1 MTTIYRN
8 DSLFERFNV
17 LFGKKSSIVA
27 GKEYPMGYFAA
38 EALEVDDVLLAELEK
53 LTQQA
58 GEEFDVFLTA
68 RTSSS
73 AGMAI
78 QKLDRAWELIRQLP
92 PYNELPY
99 RDGCG
104 SVVSGMICGLRDDE
118 QKHDRM
124 LTTGTRENELLRRWQ
139 GRYRCMAAGNIPRRC
154 HNCGRW
160 FLLVGA
166 YDTVYCRR
174 TAPGETKRTCRQVG
188 AHRKERERNGR
199 EFACRE
205 YARAYNRLK
214 TWKRRGKLSAEEWNR
229 RVAYIQDLKEAFL
242 TGELSDA
249 AYRTKL
255 ERA

>member
-1 MTTIYRN
+1 
-8 DSLFERFNV
+8 
-17 LFGKKSSIVA
+17 
-27 GKEYPMGYFAA
+27 MGYFAA

-68 RTSSS
+68 RTGSS

-92 PYNELPY
+92 LYNKLPY

-104 SVVSGMICGLRDDE
+104 SVVSGMICDLRDDE

-139 GRYRCMAAGNIPRRC
+139 GRYRCMASGNIPRRC

-188 AHRKERERNGR
+188 AHPEGAGKERQGVCLPRIR
-199 EFACRE
+199 EGVQPVEDMETARE
-205 YARAYNRLK
+205 AQ
-214 TWKRRGKLSAEEWNR
+214 RRGVESQSGVYSGSEGSVFDRRAE
-229 RVAYIQDLKEAFL
+229 
-242 TGELSDA
+242 
-249 AYRTKL
+249 
-255 ERA
+255 

>member
-1 MTTIYRN
+1 
-8 DSLFERFNV
+8 
-17 LFGKKSSIVA
+17 
-27 GKEYPMGYFAA
+27 MGYFAA
-38 EALEVDDVLLAELEK
+38 EALEVDDVLLAKLEK

-68 RTSSS
+68 RTGSS

-92 PYNELPY
+92 LYNKLPY

-104 SVVSGMICGLRDDE
+104 SVVSGMICDLRGDE

-139 GRYRCMAAGNIPRRC
+139 GRYRGMAAGNIPRRC

-174 TAPGETKRTCRQVG
+174 TAP
-188 AHRKERERNGR
+188 
-199 EFACRE
+199 
-205 YARAYNRLK
+205 
-214 TWKRRGKLSAEEWNR
+214 
-229 RVAYIQDLKEAFL
+229 
-242 TGELSDA
+242 
-249 AYRTKL
+249 
-255 ERA
+255 

>member
-1 MTTIYRN
+1 
-8 DSLFERFNV
+8 
-17 LFGKKSSIVA
+17 
-27 GKEYPMGYFAA
+27 MGYFAA

-139 GRYRCMAAGNIPRRC
+139 GRYRGMAAGNIPRRC

-160 FLLVGA
+160 FFLLFA

-174 TAPGETKRTCRQVG
+174 KAPGETKRTCRQVG
-188 AHRKERERNGR
+188 AHPEGAGKERQGVCLPRIR
-199 EFACRE
+199 EGVQPVEDMETARE
-205 YARAYNRLK
+205 AQ
-214 TWKRRGKLSAEEWNR
+214 RRGVESQSGVYSGSEGSVFDRRAE
-229 RVAYIQDLKEAFL
+229 
-242 TGELSDA
+242 
-249 AYRTKL
+249 
-255 ERA
+255 

>member
-1 MTTIYRN
+1 
-8 DSLFERFNV
+8 
-17 LFGKKSSIVA
+17 
-27 GKEYPMGYFAA
+27 MGYFAA

-139 GRYRCMAAGNIPRRC
+139 GRYRGMAAGNIPRRC

-188 AHRKERERNGR
+188 AHPEGAGKERQGVCLPRIR
-199 EFACRE
+199 EGVQPVEDMETARE
-205 YARAYNRLK
+205 AQ
-214 TWKRRGKLSAEEWNR
+214 RRGVESQSGVYSGSEGSVFDRRAE
-229 RVAYIQDLKEAFL
+229 
-242 TGELSDA
+242 
-249 AYRTKL
+249 
-255 ERA
+255 

>member
-1 MTTIYRN
+1 MCCSERKAALWRARN
-8 DSLFERFNV
+8 IRWDTLPPKRWR
-17 LFGKKSSIVA
+17 
-27 GKEYPMGYFAA
+27 
-38 EALEVDDVLLAELEK
+38 VDDVLLAELEK

-68 RTSSS
+68 RIGSS

-92 PYNELPY
+92 LYNKLPY

-104 SVVSGMICGLRDDE
+104 SVVSGMICDLRDDE

-139 GRYRCMAAGNIPRRC
+139 GRYRGMAAGNIPRRC

-188 AHRKERERNGR
+188 AHRKEGGKERQGVCLPRIREGVQPVEDMETAR
-199 EFACRE
+199 EAQ
-205 YARAYNRLK
+205 
-214 TWKRRGKLSAEEWNR
+214 RRGVESQSGVYSGSEGSVFDRRAE
-229 RVAYIQDLKEAFL
+229 
-242 TGELSDA
+242 
-249 AYRTKL
+249 
-255 ERA
+255 